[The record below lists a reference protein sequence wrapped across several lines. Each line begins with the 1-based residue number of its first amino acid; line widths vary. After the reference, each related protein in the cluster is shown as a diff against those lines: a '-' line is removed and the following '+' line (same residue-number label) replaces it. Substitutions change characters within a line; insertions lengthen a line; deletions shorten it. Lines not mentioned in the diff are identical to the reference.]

1 MDLPACVNVPAEAC
15 TVIKAPGHWVVRCL
29 GQDYYVIGWYF
40 GRGRRWR
47 ELHYILARDIRFSAS
62 NERTKSA

>member
-1 MDLPACVNVPAEAC
+1 M
-15 TVIKAPGHWVVRCL
+15 IKAPGHWVVRCL